1 MNYSTRNLTVAGLLI
16 MLLVPQSLYAMHI
29 AEGFLPPQWCLLWC
43 IVDIPFI
50 IWGIRSIKKQTALNS
65 KIKILLGV
73 AGGFTFLLSALKL
86 PSVTGSCSHMTGT
99 GLGAIL
105 FGPATMSVLGLV
117 VLLFQALLLAHGGI
131 TTLGANVC
139 SMGICGPFLS
149 WGIYRLFT
157 KLKVNR
163 SVTVFLA
170 TALGSLFTYCVTAF
184 QLAAAFPAAN
194 GSILVSFIK
203 FISVFGITQ
212 LPLSVVEGLISVM
225 VFNFIQSHNA
235 EELTALHVS
244 NQPE

>member
-1 MNYSTRNLTVAGLLI
+1 MNTSIRKVAVAGLLI
-16 MLLVPQSLYAMHI
+16 MLLVPQSVYAMHI
-29 AEGFLPPQWCLLWC
+29 AEGFLPTQWCLLWY

-50 IWGIRSIKKQTALNS
+50 IWGIRSIKRQVELNS

-86 PSVTGSCSHMTGT
+86 PSLTGSCSHMTGT

-157 KLKVNR
+157 KLKVNP

-184 QLAAAFPAAN
+184 QLAAAFPGAN
-194 GSILVSFIK
+194 GSIMVSFIK
-203 FISVFGITQ
+203 FISIFGITQ
-212 LPLSVVEGLISVM
+212 LPLSVVEGFISVM

-235 EELTALHVS
+235 EELMALHVS
-244 NQPE
+244 KQSE